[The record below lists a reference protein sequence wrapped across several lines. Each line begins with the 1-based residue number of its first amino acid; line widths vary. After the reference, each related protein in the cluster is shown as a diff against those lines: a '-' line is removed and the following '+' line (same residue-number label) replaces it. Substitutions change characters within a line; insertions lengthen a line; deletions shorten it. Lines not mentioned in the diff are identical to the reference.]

1 MSALEFIAVVVAC
14 VLIGALVLAAVVG
27 LVMAVTHIA
36 DGFGV
41 MTGAVFFVN
50 VLALFLICKS
60 FRLRYYE
67 GRLWLRILKYVGS
80 IFGTFVLL
88 AVANAVLY
96 LAGYLISWV
105 FGLGLLSVGTNVF
118 IGLVLLA
125 IVVAIV
131 AVCYYIK
138 DYGWAKALNS
148 FFRILG
154 ILLVVGLIGC
164 LIWWIF

>member
-1 MSALEFIAVVVAC
+1 M
-14 VLIGALVLAAVVG
+14 
-27 LVMAVTHIA
+27 
-36 DGFGV
+36 
-41 MTGAVFFVN
+41 
-50 VLALFLICKS
+50 
-60 FRLRYYE
+60 
-67 GRLWLRILKYVGS
+67 WLRILKYIGS

-96 LAGYLISWV
+96 LLGHLISWV

-125 IVVAIV
+125 IVLAIV
-131 AVCYYIK
+131 AVCDYIK
-138 DYGWAKALNS
+138 DYGWAKALNK